1 MQKYKKIILL
11 ILITLIITN
20 CGNKNYK
27 LNEEIT
33 LKGRISTTE
42 ITKDNETKK
51 VKVLNLDEPIII
63 DGTKINKIE
72 IDYDKGIKDDY
83 DITIMGKITENNSS
97 NGDLSYS
104 FKVSDIDNILSF
116 INTFGNDDFTFAIPS
131 ELMKKINVKEIDKGF
146 TIYSSENS
154 EILSIKAVSKA
165 EFNKINT
172 GNIEKVTSNRNKVV
186 IIEFSSTDKE
196 NDNYETA
203 SEVLNE
209 LPKIKSTVQLK

>member
-83 DITIMGKITENNSS
+83 DITIMGKITENNGS

>member
-20 CGNKNYK
+20 CGNKSYK

-51 VKVLNLDEPIII
+51 VKVLNLEEPIII

-83 DITIMGKITENNSS
+83 DITIMGKITENNGS

-146 TIYSSENS
+146 TIYNSEDS
-154 EILSIKAVSKA
+154 EILSIKAISKA

-186 IIEFSSTDKE
+186 IIEFSSSDKE

-203 SEVLNE
+203 SEVLNN
-209 LPKIKSTVQLK
+209 LPKITSTVQLK

>member
-83 DITIMGKITENNSS
+83 DITIMGKITENNGS

-146 TIYSSENS
+146 TIYNSEDS

-172 GNIEKVTSNRNKVV
+172 GYIEKVTSNRNKVV